1 MLQLDP
7 RLIAD
12 LVGKDLIAFGT
23 GGIGKMLIPY
33 LAQEPDI
40 KLHGVTNSRVTT
52 VDAGTFLDTR
62 LPIRSLDTWAKL
74 IPEATILLC
83 VIRKNEASA
92 WSACEA
98 AGFKKIIIA
107 PFYLIEML
115 QDLYN
120 PGRMP
125 TAHPMLRMMCLA
137 NELRDI
143 HKASFEIGRAHV

>member
-83 VIRKNEASA
+83 
-92 WSACEA
+92 
-98 AGFKKIIIA
+98 
-107 PFYLIEML
+107 
-115 QDLYN
+115 
-120 PGRMP
+120 
-125 TAHPMLRMMCLA
+125 
-137 NELRDI
+137 
-143 HKASFEIGRAHV
+143 EIGRAVV

>member
-52 VDAGTFLDTR
+52 VDAGTFWIQDF
-62 LPIRSLDTWAKL
+62 PFAVL
-74 IPEATILLC
+74 IP
-83 VIRKNEASA
+83 
-92 WSACEA
+92 
-98 AGFKKIIIA
+98 
-107 PFYLIEML
+107 
-115 QDLYN
+115 
-120 PGRMP
+120 GR
-125 TAHPMLRMMCLA
+125 
-137 NELRDI
+137 
-143 HKASFEIGRAHV
+143 S